1 MQAVSGE
8 TRANQAPYSLSTQS
22 VVCLVPK
29 RPVVLHRRA
38 TRTRDHTHGRKLIK
52 LSTRPTQK
60 ATQAMAGHIAPGYE
74 AGQLYGTL
82 LARVSPLTACIK
94 LYRDYACMGE
104 LYIFISK
111 TH

>member
-8 TRANQAPYSLSTQS
+8 IRASQAPYSLSTQS

-29 RPVVLHRRA
+29 RFVVLHRRA
-38 TRTRDHTHGRKLIK
+38 TRTRDHTRGRKLVK

-60 ATQAMAGHIAPGYE
+60 GHTSHSGHIAPGYE

-82 LARVSPLTACIK
+82 LARVSPLTVCIK
-94 LYRDYACMGE
+94 LYRDYACIGN
-104 LYIFISK
+104 YIYSHK
-111 TH
+111 TS